1 MRFTPEDRD
10 EHGTEAERAFR
21 RAIRKEVRQI
31 AAVQNPWVAA
41 IAIIV
46 LGAFGIFA
54 VQQGIDGTIAMLLV
68 AAIAGIAGYSLQRLR
83 GRRLDQD

>member
-1 MRFTPEDRD
+1 MKLFPEDRD

-41 IAIIV
+41 VAIII
-46 LGAFGIFA
+46 LGALQIVA
-54 VQQGIDGTIAMLLV
+54 LQQGIDGALYGLVV

-83 GRRLDQD
+83 ERRLDE